1 MTQDEIIE
9 MALKAGLAF
18 DSDEFPEIWQ
28 VYMDAGKE
36 EIEAFAN
43 LVAAHE
49 REACAQV
56 AFSWNTAMTDKIA
69 EEIRARG
76 QA

>member
-9 MALKAGLAF
+9 MWHTANGTKIKG
-18 DSDEFPEIWQ
+18 EQYE
-28 VYMDAGKE
+28 VV
-36 EIEAFAN
+36 EAFAK
-43 LVAAHE
+43 LVARHE

-56 AFSWNTAMTDKIA
+56 AQDESDWNGDVAHIA
-69 EEIRARG
+69 DLIRARG